1 MKKRKFVGSV
11 EIKDPSEAFK
21 KIMDDAR
28 KSLPYMHEYAILGF
42 IGELTKHRKQ
52 LGISETELA
61 KRMGITKKE
70 LVKILSG
77 EEDTTFFKMIR
88 FGFVMGMR
96 ITPTFEFSP
105 IS

>member
-1 MKKRKFVGSV
+1 MKK
-11 EIKDPSEAFK
+11 K
-21 KIMDDAR
+21 KIDTKIKIDDSFDRLSKLMAEAR
-28 KSLPYMHEYAILGF
+28 KSLPYMHEYAILEF
-42 IGELTKHRKQ
+42 IGELTKNRKQ
-52 LGISETELA
+52 LGISETELV

-77 EEDTTFFKMIR
+77 EEDITFFQMIR

-105 IS
+105 II